1 MTIRSVKALVASL
14 AVVIA
19 LGVAA
24 VPANAKPGNG
34 RGGKQTSNVVYWC
47 DSSGCYYFISLT

>member
-1 MTIRSVKALVASL
+1 MAVRSLKALVASF

-19 LGVAA
+19 LAVAA
-24 VPANAKPGNG
+24 VPASAKPGNG